1 MPVGGPTRKQQGP
14 SFLVVNPRGVRPHG
28 HVGKWKEGGLFIDR
42 FRKRGESYLMEYT
55 RSSGFAVVL
64 CTTGGAPL
72 NTASIVSG
80 AFISCVRFLGTLRDS
95 TVAICAEI

>member
-1 MPVGGPTRKQQGP
+1 MVTWENGRK
-14 SFLVVNPRGVRPHG
+14 
-28 HVGKWKEGGLFIDR
+28 GGLYSLIDFGKGER
-42 FRKRGESYLMEYT
+42 ESYLMEYT

-64 CTTGGAPL
+64 CTTGGSPL

-95 TVAICAEI
+95 TVAICVEI

>member
-1 MPVGGPTRKQQGP
+1 MVTWENGRKGGY
-14 SFLVVNPRGVRPHG
+14 SLIDLERGR
-28 HVGKWKEGGLFIDR
+28 
-42 FRKRGESYLMEYT
+42 SYLMEYT

-80 AFISCVRFLGTLRDS
+80 AFINCVRFLGALRDS